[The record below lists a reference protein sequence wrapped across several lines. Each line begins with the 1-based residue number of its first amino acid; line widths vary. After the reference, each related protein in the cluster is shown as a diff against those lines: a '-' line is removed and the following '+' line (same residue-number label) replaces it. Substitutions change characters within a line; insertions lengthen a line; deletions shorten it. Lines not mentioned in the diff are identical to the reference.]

1 MKIEKPNF
9 DDDVVETRRTPSL
22 VHFSV
27 EVIIPSSGWAEI
39 IPEELDIFS
48 ALHLVDQ
55 LRREGAKLHC
65 RCTRAMEHQ

>member
-22 VHFSV
+22 VQFSV

-48 ALHLVDQ
+48 ALHLVD
-55 LRREGAKLHC
+55 
-65 RCTRAMEHQ
+65 